1 MLLLFKIVFSQKLR
15 IIKEIAFL
23 SKLACPSMKEQNIKI
38 LMIQCK
44 PLYLHQN
51 KTLALRRSYIF
62 PK

>member
-15 IIKEIAFL
+15 IIKEIAL

-44 PLYLHQN
+44 PPYLHQN